1 VAVNLRAPVLVSAA
15 EPVTVTVDI
24 ADALGV
30 GLSLQMMI
38 AQGRIHASS
47 VAAYT
52 RIAEQLVA
60 AARAAAGMVGR

>member
-1 VAVNLRAPVLVSAA
+1 MAINLKAPVVIRAA

-38 AQGRIHASS
+38 ARGDIPAHS
-47 VAAYT
+47 VAPYD
-52 RIAEQLVA
+52 RIAKQLIA
-60 AARAAAGMVGR
+60 AARAAAGTVGR